1 MRRLK
6 GSRGGSKEEE
16 VQRRRRFKGGGGSK
30 EEEVKRRRRFKGV
43 KAGSWGI
50 SRDGPMVCSWL
61 GSRKLEELLKEKD
74 TEG

>member
-16 VQRRRRFKGGGGSK
+16 VH
-30 EEEVKRRRRFKGV
+30 RRRRFKGV
-43 KAGSWGI
+43 IAGSGGI
-50 SRDGPMVCSWL
+50 SRDGPILCSWL
-61 GSRKLEELLKEKD
+61 GLRKLEELLKEKD